1 VRTAPKAN
9 QRTARVPC
17 QARKGRPHP
26 FHPSAGKPGGDFG
39 ASGSRPA
46 CLDARLR
53 PGPQRE
59 RAKRGDAALGFFFH
73 VRLKG
78 NPTPPT
84 RKTGWPCAP
93 NPALGF
99 HFRIV
104 ELGATTILSNQI
116 RSYSDRRGEIDEKIY
131 RLRWHRIR
139 KRIQT

>member
-59 RAKRGDAALGFFFH
+59 RAKRGDAALSRHERRRSRGDRSGIARLFFSCPVERKSH
-73 VRLKG
+73 APDQEDRLAVRTK
-78 NPTPPT
+78 PST
-84 RKTGWPCAP
+84 RFSFSDCRTGC
-93 NPALGF
+93 NNHTFKSNTLILGSTG
-99 HFRIV
+99 R
-104 ELGATTILSNQI
+104 
-116 RSYSDRRGEIDEKIY
+116 D
-131 RLRWHRIR
+131 
-139 KRIQT
+139 